1 VWWKDAGMP
10 RVPLL
15 DTELPL
21 VAAPMAG
28 GATTPALAAA
38 VAGAGAFPFLAAGYR
53 TAAEVRQELATLR
66 ASDAPFGINLFVPQ
80 PDDLDRG
87 AFRDYADR
95 LAPEAAALGVELDP
109 RPVHDD
115 DHWQDKLDLLL
126 AEPVPVVSLTF
137 GLPGREVIGALRGAG
152 SLVLGTVTTA
162 AEALAA
168 REVGVDGLVVQGH
181 GAGGHSG
188 RFQPRPFDRLR
199 DPGNA
204 EVGLPELVSAIA
216 AATGLPIIAGGGVDG
231 PEAVRELIDAG
242 ATAVAIG
249 TLLLRCDESGAS
261 ATHRDALADPA
272 FGETVLTHCFTG
284 RPARA
289 LRNGFVDRHH
299 AAAPY
304 GYPAVHHLTR
314 ELRRAA
320 ARTGD
325 ADRLH
330 LWAGT
335 GFRSARTGPAADLVR
350 ELARKL

>member
-1 VWWKDAGMP
+1 MP
-10 RVPLL
+10 REPFL

-38 VAGAGAFPFLAAGYR
+38 VAEAGAFPFLAAGYR
-53 TAAEVRQELATLR
+53 TAAEVRTELTALR
-66 ASDAPFGINLFVPQ
+66 ALGRPYGINLFVPQ
-80 PDDLDRG
+80 PDDLDRA
-87 AFRDYADR
+87 AFAAYATR
-95 LAPEAAALGVELDP
+95 LAPEAAAVGVELDP

-115 DHWQDKLDLLL
+115 DHWGDKLDLLL

-137 GLPGREVIGALRGAG
+137 GLPGPDVIAALRGAG
-152 SLVLGTVTTA
+152 SLVLASVTTVTEAQASQA
-162 AEALAA
+162 A
-168 REVGVDGLVVQGH
+168 GVAGLVVQGL
-181 GAGGHSG
+181 GAGGHSA
-188 RFQPRPFDRLR
+188 RFDPRQAGP
-199 DPGNA
+199 
-204 EVGLPELVSAIA
+204 EVALPELVALIT
-216 AATGLPIIAGGGVDG
+216 AATGLPIIASGGVDG
-231 PEAVRELIDAG
+231 PSAVRELIEAG
-242 ATAVAIG
+242 ATAVAVG
-249 TLLLRCDESGAS
+249 TLLLRCDESGAA

-304 GYPAVHHLTR
+304 GYPALHHLTR
-314 ELRRAA
+314 DLRRAA
-320 ARTGD
+320 ARAGD

-335 GFRSARTGPAADLVR
+335 GFRHARTGPAADLVHD
-350 ELARKL
+350 LARDL